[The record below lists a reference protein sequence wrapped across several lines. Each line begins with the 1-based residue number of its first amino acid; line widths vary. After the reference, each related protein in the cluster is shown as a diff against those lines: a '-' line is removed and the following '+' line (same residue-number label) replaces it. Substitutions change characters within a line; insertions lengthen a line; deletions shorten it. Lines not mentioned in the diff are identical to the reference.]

1 MLKQLTCLTLLL
13 LSSCAALDLPLQ
25 VVDPDTDVMTTT
37 TLGDAI
43 ADNATPIAESVGAIV
58 GSFNPVLGLLVA
70 GAIGTLL
77 AGARHKKRHPT

>member
-1 MLKQLTCLTLLL
+1 MLL